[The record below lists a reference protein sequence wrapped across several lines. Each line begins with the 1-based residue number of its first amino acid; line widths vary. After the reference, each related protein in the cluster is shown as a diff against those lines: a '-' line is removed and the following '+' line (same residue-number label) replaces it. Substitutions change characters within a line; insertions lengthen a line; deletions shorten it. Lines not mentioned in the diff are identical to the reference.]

1 MDELLKTD
9 NLAVLALAA
18 WVAFLIKDRAT
29 ERAEKAAIL
38 SLYEKKVEALGK
50 VTEALRRIR
59 HVLQMDQTGE
69 WSRED
74 FPSD

>member
-1 MDELLKTD
+1 MDELFKTD
-9 NLAVLALAA
+9 NIAIMVLGA

-29 ERAEKAAIL
+29 ERQEKAAIL

-50 VTEALRRIR
+50 VTDALRRIR
-59 HVLQMDQTGE
+59 HVLQMDNTGE

-74 FPSD
+74 FPRD